1 MVLTASAILS
11 TARERSTHRECGRE
25 QLGSQANEKKP
36 VSTHWASVLKNPKLA
51 NSSAI
56 DIYTNK
62 HEKSC
67 FLSITSF
74 PSLQQLPAALVQCDL
89 SFLKLQRNTFN
100 KNDSLQQ
107 MTF

>member
-1 MVLTASAILS
+1 MLPHSALPWRGRLS
-11 TARERSTHRECGRE
+11 RECGPE
-25 QLGSQANEKKP
+25 QLGSQADEKKP
-36 VSTHWASVLKNPKLA
+36 VRKNTGHQYSKNPKLA
-51 NSSAI
+51 NSSVI

-74 PSLQQLPAALVQCDL
+74 PSPQQPPSALVQGDL

-100 KNDSLQQ
+100 NNDSLRQ

>member
-1 MVLTASAILS
+1 MIK
-11 TARERSTHRECGRE
+11 
-25 QLGSQANEKKP
+25 NEYVP
-36 VSTHWASVLKNPKLA
+36 TFQNVEKNPKLA
-51 NSSAI
+51 NSSVI

-62 HEKSC
+62 HEKSR

-74 PSLQQLPAALVQCDL
+74 PSPQQLPSALAQCNL

-100 KNDSLQQ
+100 NNDSLWQ